1 MKSTNLGVTLWQ
13 YSYVSHLAL
22 KDSLQNMYRKAI
34 KIRAVKQHS
43 TVKWITFL
51 SVQVCCKS
59 TDFILFI
66 NL

>member
-34 KIRAVKQHS
+34 NIRAVKQHS
-43 TVKWITFL
+43 TVKWITFR
-51 SVQVCCKS
+51 VCCKS